1 MNKHADHVLRRVW
14 PSLVLMAIVA
24 LAAFLRLSNLRSIP
38 AWYPDEGSWI
48 AIASDALHGQSAYLA
63 FGGSSLIAG
72 RPPLFHWL
80 LAGVFSFTGVD
91 ILWARSL
98 TVALGLLTLL
108 ILYVIVERMCGA
120 GAALAA
126 SAFYAVYPSAVVYHR
141 LALTYNLLAPFY
153 LLVIFGLWRAAD
165 ASHRRNRWI
174 AVAALCVGFALLTD
188 LAAVSLLVFMILVLL
203 FIRPK
208 ALWWTVPLA
217 LLPFLIW
224 GGGMWLAAGEFF
236 LQDLAFTFSRTNAS
250 LLLQVTRII
259 FYRTT
264 LESDLWLTLGGL
276 SLLWQSDRRRRWL
289 TAGLFGLTLLTVVRN
304 GPAFGQSSYFLIPL
318 FPLAAWG
325 MGVLLAQGVPILIEQ
340 LDATWGSALAQIPRL
355 PRVLNS
361 LILFLLLVAPAFSMI
376 AEGVWL
382 NYSLYTARLG
392 DTLADP
398 AAAGQVAE
406 YVNARTSPEE
416 VVLTSPAIAWLL
428 RAHAADFQMAVA
440 ATGKATAHFPAN
452 IPLARFRFDP
462 RLETA
467 TYVILDPLW
476 RGWGAAQMP
485 EVKAMVQTVEKQWVL
500 QGRIGAFDV
509 YRRPASNP

>member
-1 MNKHADHVLRRVW
+1 MPRFLSGFLAAL
-14 PSLVLMAIVA
+14 IVA
-24 LAAFLRLSNLRSIP
+24 AGAWLRLLRLRTVP
-38 AWYPDEGSWI
+38 GWYPDEGSWI
-48 AIASDALHGQSAYLA
+48 AIASDLLRGQSAYLA
-63 FGGSSLIAG
+63 FGHSSLIAG

-80 LAGVFSFTGVD
+80 LAGLFRVTSVD
-91 ILWARSL
+91 ILWARLL

-108 ILYVIVERMCGA
+108 LLYFIAERMCGA
-120 GAALAA
+120 RAALAA

-153 LLVIFGLWRAAD
+153 LLAIFGLWRAAN
-165 ASHRRNRWI
+165 APRRGSRWI
-174 AVAALCVGFALLTD
+174 AAAALCVGFALLTD
-188 LAAVSLLVFMILVLL
+188 LAAVSLWVFMILALL

-208 ALWWTVPLA
+208 ALWWAAPLA
-217 LLPFLIW
+217 LLPFVIW
-224 GGGMWLAAGEFF
+224 SGMSWLAAGEFF
-236 LQDLAFTFSRTNAS
+236 LHDLAFTFARANVS
-250 LLLQVTRII
+250 LPLQVARIM

-264 LESDLWLTLGGL
+264 LEGDLWLTLGGL
-276 SLLWQSDRRRRWL
+276 GLLWQSDRRQRWL

-325 MGVLLAQGVPILIEQ
+325 MGVLLARGVPVLIEQ
-340 LDATWGSALAQIPRL
+340 LEAAWGPAAARIPRL
-355 PRVLNS
+355 PRVLTS

-382 NYSLYTARLG
+382 NYGLYAARLG

-398 AAAGQVAE
+398 VAAGQVAE
-406 YVNARTSPEE
+406 YVNERTSSDK
-416 VVLTSPAIAWLL
+416 VVLASPSIAWLF

-452 IPLARFRFDP
+452 VPPARFRFDP
-462 RLETA
+462 RLENA

-500 QGRIGAFDV
+500 QARIGVFDV